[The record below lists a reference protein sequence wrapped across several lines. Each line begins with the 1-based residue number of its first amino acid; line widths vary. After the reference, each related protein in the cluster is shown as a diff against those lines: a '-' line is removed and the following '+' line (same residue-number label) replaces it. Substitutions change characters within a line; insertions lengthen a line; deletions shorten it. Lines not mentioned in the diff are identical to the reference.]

1 MLCGISVTFPVSTRK
16 WNNWNNVTKSS
27 LNFFLFSSSK
37 TNSFPLPDTQTRPIV
52 KCDYRW
58 NGTPTIP
65 LWLCSSCLLL
75 IWQKSARKRRKNFL
89 PPPLFSFPRGAC
101 RARWKW
107 GNWIAPVGLFSLCGR
122 PARVRRPGQVHAP
135 SLPFASLSSS
145 RAREKLGLQSPL
157 KRSDD
162 LGLWSKT
169 LSLKHTQREN
179 VRKRTHYTEW
189 CRLSSQTAPTR
200 KLWAAGEP
208 LMSVGDSQ
216 RKRQSS
222 KRWKSHL
229 VD

>member
-27 LNFFLFSSSK
+27 LNFFF
-37 TNSFPLPDTQTRPIV
+37 
-52 KCDYRW
+52 C
-58 NGTPTIP
+58 
-65 LWLCSSCLLL
+65 
-75 IWQKSARKRRKNFL
+75 FL
-89 PPPLFSFPRGAC
+89 PLKRIPSLSRIHKRGLLSNAITGEMLRPPSLFDYAPLVCCWYDKSLPEREEKTFLLPPLFSFPRGAC

-169 LSLKHTQREN
+169 LSLKHTQG
-179 VRKRTHYTEW
+179 KRT
-189 CRLSSQTAPTR
+189 
-200 KLWAAGEP
+200 
-208 LMSVGDSQ
+208 
-216 RKRQSS
+216 
-222 KRWKSHL
+222 
-229 VD
+229 